1 MFPDI
6 NRVVE
11 ITMRVEQEDEKEP
24 QLQFRPNLVDF
35 SDYRVKKKNNQ
46 TDQQSDKKSSFCCI
60 ISGSLKTL
68 GCDAML

>member
-11 ITMRVEQEDEKEP
+11 ITMRLEQEDEKEP

-35 SDYRVKKKNNQ
+35 SDYRVKEKQPNRPTVRQEKQLLLHNIWKPEN
-46 TDQQSDKKSSFCCI
+46 T
-60 ISGSLKTL
+60 G
-68 GCDAML
+68 M